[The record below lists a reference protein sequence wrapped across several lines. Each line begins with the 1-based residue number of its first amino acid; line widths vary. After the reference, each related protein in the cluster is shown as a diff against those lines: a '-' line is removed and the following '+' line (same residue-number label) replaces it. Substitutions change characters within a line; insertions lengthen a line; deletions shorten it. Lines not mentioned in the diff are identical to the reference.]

1 MVNLMLISLQ
11 MLFHNVVNAANH
23 CLRAHTCKKSNKSSQ
38 CEFAFFQAVD
48 LRKHMRRL
56 KMEWLFS
63 RKCCSMMLLMQQTT
77 VCGLTRVSNCHFLS
91 CPPLPLPSI
100 TLQKIQNSVIAFLW
114 KMNFKMI
121 YQPFS
126 PRIFFE
132 SKQKGCSVRIT
143 VTVTMQI
150 SLAGTKQSYTKPAVL
165 TYISQKQLPHLPKN
179 FIKCNQC
186 DYEYIRECNARRQMK
201 TNQAAFTCNAQNQ
214 FSVWQQLTNSDDPEW
229 SFPVKKQNSLSSRF
243 FYEYLQTISK
253 GNVLSQINHS
263 LPSPFLF
270 PVSSFIGGD
279 LA

>member
-1 MVNLMLISLQ
+1 MVIFSQ
-11 MLFHNVVNAANH
+11 MLFHDVVDAANH
-23 CLRAHTCKKSNKSSQ
+23 CLRAHTC
-38 CEFAFFQAVD
+38 
-48 LRKHMRRL
+48 L
-56 KMEWLFS
+56 KLPFS
-63 RKCCSMMLLMQQTT
+63 FMS
-77 VCGLTRVSNCHFLS
+77 
-91 CPPLPLPSI
+91 PPPPPSI

-132 SKQKGCSVRIT
+132 SEQKGCSVRIT

-186 DYEYIRECNARRQMK
+186 DYEYIRECNARRRMK

-279 LA
+279 MA